1 MAALQEKADFRIKG
15 NFIPELRKDMID
27 TMVQNG
33 TFAGWK
39 QQMKNVKNYF
49 IQTDKDD
56 GFQTLEGL
64 SPEGKKVPIFFTDKV
79 GNYKYSQGNGHDIQA
94 CRKSLGS
101 YFFKSFTVFTSY
113 TQ

>member
-39 QQMKNVKNYF
+39 QQMKNVKNFVVLLVLRLFQENIIY
-49 IQTDKDD
+49 KDIIV
-56 GFQTLEGL
+56 
-64 SPEGKKVPIFFTDKV
+64 K
-79 GNYKYSQGNGHDIQA
+79 
-94 CRKSLGS
+94 
-101 YFFKSFTVFTSY
+101 
-113 TQ
+113 